1 MVYFS
6 YPIILLSVKGGLN
19 MNQQE
24 LLKSVNPSYT
34 TGKGCLAMLFGTGDP
49 DAAELV
55 KTIDL
60 SELQNNNSTPENQTT
75 KDIVRSYMVGQD
87 ARYSVWM

>member
-1 MVYFS
+1 
-6 YPIILLSVKGGLN
+6 

-34 TGKGCLAMLFGTGDP
+34 TGKGCLAMLLGTGDP

-60 SELQNNNSTPENQTT
+60 SELQKKQFHTGQSDEKGYCQ
-75 KDIVRSYMVGQD
+75 KLYGRSGCALQRLEPD
-87 ARYSVWM
+87 CAGL

>member
-1 MVYFS
+1 
-6 YPIILLSVKGGLN
+6 

-60 SELQNNNSTPENQTT
+60 SELQKNNSTPDNQTT
-75 KDIVRSYMVGQD
+75 KDIPESVMFLDTKSSNKPMLQAFCHNKGLSRESPVG
-87 ARYSVWM
+87 